1 MDTDSTLKIALAIL
15 NLCFELKEWKQLN
28 DHISL
33 LCKRRAQSVEKVV
46 KNIVQRGVEMVEMTP
61 DKETKRDLIETLR
74 TVSAGKIVVE
84 LERARLTRMISEMK
98 EEEGDVDKA
107 AEILQAVYV
116 ETIGSMETREKAAFL
131 LDQVRLC
138 MAKKDYVRVEIISNK
153 INPKTLQEEKLED
166 LKLKYYYLMNEF
178 YKYRGDYLASCKA
191 WLEVFRTKSIQ
202 EDVKKSEEALNKT
215 ILYCILAPFDSE
227 VSDLLHR
234 LQKEPMVMKIP
245 RLKGLLENFTTTEL
259 MHWPLQH
266 EKEWKQQEVFQG
278 EKGDERWSDMHKRVV
293 QHNIRVIAEYY
304 EKMTMKRLAN
314 LLQLDEAKVEEHLS
328 EMVTSK
334 QIFARI
340 DRPAGIISF
349 AKKKSAAEQ
358 LNVWSADISELLS
371 LVEKTC
377 HAINKENMMYGIK
390 SA

>member
-1 MDTDSTLKIALAIL
+1 
-15 NLCFELKEWKQLN
+15 
-28 DHISL
+28 
-33 LCKRRAQSVEKVV
+33 
-46 KNIVQRGVEMVEMTP
+46 
-61 DKETKRDLIETLR
+61 
-74 TVSAGKIVVE
+74 

-98 EEEGDVDKA
+98 EEEGDIDKA
-107 AEILQAVYV
+107 AEILQAIYV

-138 MAKKDYVRVEIISNK
+138 LAKKDYVRVEIISNK

-166 LKLKYYYLMNEF
+166 LKLKYYHLMNEF

-202 EDVKKSEEALNKT
+202 EDVKKSEEAVNKA

-377 HAINKENMMYGIK
+377 HAINKENMMHGIK